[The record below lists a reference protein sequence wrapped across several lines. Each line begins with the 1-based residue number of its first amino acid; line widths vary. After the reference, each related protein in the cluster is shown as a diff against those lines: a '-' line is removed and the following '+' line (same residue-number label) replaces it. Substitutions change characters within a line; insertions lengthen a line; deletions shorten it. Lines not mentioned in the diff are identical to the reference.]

1 MTAIQILMNKL
12 HKSVHPA
19 TNLLTAPPSPTCLWP
34 LFSHPSHPGYEP
46 TEQTFSKRSPTLSSF
61 LSHASAP
68 VEPPA
73 CPLTVHS
80 FTQRH
85 LCSPRSPA
93 LLTPSPCPEF
103 NNAPWPPRTNPNS
116 SAGPRGASHPSALDL
131 RGLCPTRG
139 LAHGWFPLSTTVT
152 PFLRTRLAVPE
163 LAVMVSCFTGVRV
176 KMRPGKVQN
185 KLRIQ

>member
-19 TNLLTAPPSPTCLWP
+19 TNLLTAPPSTTCLRP
-34 LFSHPSHPGYEP
+34 LFSHPSHPGCEP

-85 LCSPRSPA
+85 RCSPRSPA
-93 LLTPSPCPEF
+93 VLRSASTSQHPAARNSTMLHDPHEQIQTPRLGREE
-103 NNAPWPPRTNPNS
+103 PPT
-116 SAGPRGASHPSALDL
+116 PRP
-131 RGLCPTRG
+131 
-139 LAHGWFPLSTTVT
+139 
-152 PFLRTRLAVPE
+152 
-163 LAVMVSCFTGVRV
+163 
-176 KMRPGKVQN
+176 
-185 KLRIQ
+185 